1 MADTSYESAKALD
14 DAYVMHTYGRL
25 PVEFVSGSG
34 ATLADSTGKTYID
47 CLGGIGSVSMGHCN
61 PVVAAALRE
70 QVDKIWQV
78 GNYYYVEN
86 RGELA
91 QDLSGLLSSMC
102 DEEGHVVGSTGS
114 TWKTF
119 FANSGAEAN
128 EGAIKVARRWGE
140 KKLGGATGILTAQ
153 KSFMAARWQRLPLPA
168 RTCSASRFSPC
179 LPALPPCR

>member
-1 MADTSYESAKALD
+1 MTYCVGCAIISNMADTSYESAKALD

-86 RGELA
+86 RVIRHV
-91 QDLSGLLSSMC
+91 SSLL
-102 DEEGHVVGSTGS
+102 
-114 TWKTF
+114 F
-119 FANSGAEAN
+119 
-128 EGAIKVARRWGE
+128 
-140 KKLGGATGILTAQ
+140 
-153 KSFMAARWQRLPLPA
+153 
-168 RTCSASRFSPC
+168 
-179 LPALPPCR
+179 